1 MTKIFKFGGASVRDA
16 AGVRNLYA
24 ILKSYAGQP
33 LGVVISAMGKT
44 TNALETVVESY
55 WAGHS
60 DEALVRWSLV
70 EANHLKISQE
80 LGLSAAAF
88 QPIQVHLDT
97 TRAVLQTP
105 PVGSYDQVYDQL
117 VSMGEI
123 LSTQLV
129 VAYLVQQN
137 LPVRWADARR
147 LIRTDSTFR
156 EGRVDWT
163 VTGQQLHTAM
173 TTAMTNGEPGIV
185 VTQGFIGSTPTGET
199 TTLGREGSD
208 YTAAILAY
216 CLDAES
222 VTIWKDVPGVLNA
235 DPKYFDDTVLL
246 PALTYQDATELAYY
260 GATVIHPKTIKP
272 LQNRGIPLYVR
283 SFLQPSQPGTVVGVA
298 DVPVPVASFIF
309 KVDQWLISLH
319 PTDFSFITEDN
330 LSLIFGQ
337 VAAAGLKINLM
348 QQTALNFSF
357 VVDNRPDRIETLF
370 AALRPHF
377 RVNYNEGLELITI
390 RYYNQATIDRVLVGK
405 TLLLEQ
411 KSRTTVQ
418 LVVRNVNA

>member
-1 MTKIFKFGGASVRDA
+1 MKIFKFGGASVRDA
-16 AGVRNLYA
+16 AGVRNLA
-24 ILKSYAGQP
+24 SILQSYAGQSV
-33 LGVVISAMGKT
+33 GVVISAMGKT
-44 TNALETVVESY
+44 TNALETVVDSY
-55 WAGHS
+55 WAANTS
-60 DEALVRWSLV
+60 EALDRWTLI
-70 EANHLKISQE
+70 ENNHLTVSAD
-80 LGLSAAAF
+80 LGLSAQEIAPV
-88 QPIQVHLDT
+88 QTHLDHV
-97 TRAVLQTP
+97 RSLLQTP

-117 VSMGEI
+117 VSTGEI

-129 VAYLVQQN
+129 TAYLLQQG
-137 LPVRWADARR
+137 LPARWTDARQ
-147 LIRTDSTFR
+147 LIRTDATFR

-163 VTGQQLHTAM
+163 VTEQQVRAAVNTAH
-173 TTAMTNGEPGIV
+173 GESSILI
-185 VTQGFIGSTPTGET
+185 TQGFIGSTHTGET

-216 CLDAES
+216 CLDAQD

-246 PALTYQDATELAYY
+246 TALTYQDATELAYY

-272 LQNRGIPLYVR
+272 LQNKGIPLYVR
-283 SFLQPSQPGTVVGVA
+283 SFLQPTQPGTVVGVA
-298 DVPVPVASFIF
+298 DVPTPVASFIF
-309 KVDQWLISLH
+309 KVNQWLISLH

-330 LSLIFGQ
+330 LSLIFGE

-370 AALRPHF
+370 TALRPHF

-390 RYYNQATIDRVLVGK
+390 RYYNQATIDRVLIGK

-418 LVVRNVNA
+418 LVVREKSSVG

>member
-1 MTKIFKFGGASVRDA
+1 MAIFKFGGASVRDA
-16 AGVRNLYA
+16 AGVRNLTS
-24 ILKSYAGQP
+24 ILQTYAGQP
-33 LGVVISAMGKT
+33 LSVVISAMGKT
-44 TNALETVVESY
+44 TNALETVVDSY
-55 WAGHS
+55 WAGNT
-60 DEALVRWSLV
+60 DEALKRWAVV
-70 EANHLKISQE
+70 EANHLTISSE
-80 LGLSAAAF
+80 LSLSEQDT
-88 QPIQVHLDT
+88 QPVQAHLDAV
-97 TRAVLQTP
+97 RALLRMP

-129 VAYLVQQN
+129 TAYLRQQG
-137 LPVRWADARR
+137 LPARWTDARQ
-147 LIRTDSTFR
+147 LISTDATFR

-163 VTGQQLHTAM
+163 VTKNQLRAAMPAATTGTAEIM
-173 TTAMTNGEPGIV
+173 I
-185 VTQGFIGSTPTGET
+185 TQGFIGSTSTGET

-246 PALTYQDATELAYY
+246 TALTYQDATELAYY

-272 LQNRGIPLYVR
+272 LQNKGIPLYVR
-283 SFLQPSQPGTVVGVA
+283 SFLQPTQPGTVVGVA
-298 DVPVPVASFIF
+298 EVSSPVASFIF
-309 KVDQWLISLH
+309 KVNQWLISLH

-330 LSLIFGQ
+330 LSLIFSELS
-337 VAAAGLKINLM
+337 AAGLKINLM

-357 VVDNRPDRIETLF
+357 VVDNRPDRIERLF

-390 RYYNQATIDRVLVGK
+390 RHYNQATIDRVLIDK

-418 LVVRNVNA
+418 LVVREG

>member
-1 MTKIFKFGGASVRDA
+1 MIKIFKFGGASVRDA
-16 AGVRNLYA
+16 AGVRNLCS
-24 ILKSYAGQP
+24 ILKSHAGQP
-33 LGVVISAMGKT
+33 LGVVISAIGKT

-55 WAGHS
+55 WAGRL

-70 EANHLKISQE
+70 EDNHLKVSHE
-80 LGLSAAAF
+80 LDLLEVEF
-88 QPIQVHLDT
+88 QPVQAHLDAM
-97 TRAVLQTP
+97 RAMLQTP
-105 PVGSYDQVYDQL
+105 PVGTYDQVYDQL

-129 VAYLVQQN
+129 VAYLAQQN

-156 EGRVDWT
+156 EGRVDWA
-163 VTGQQLHTAM
+163 VTGQQLPTVMTAA
-173 TTAMTNGEPGIV
+173 TANGEPGIV

-272 LQNRGIPLYVR
+272 LQNKGIPLYVR
-283 SFLQPSQPGTVVGVA
+283 SFLQPLQPGTVVGVD
-298 DVPVPVASFIF
+298 DVPAPVASFIF
-309 KVDQWLISLH
+309 KVNQWLISLH

-330 LSLIFGQ
+330 LSLIFGELAS
-337 VAAAGLKINLM
+337 VGLKINLM

-370 AALRPHF
+370 AALHLHF

-390 RYYNQATIDRVLVGK
+390 RHYNQATIDRVLVDK

-418 LVVRNVNA
+418 LVVREK